1 MTCLHSP
8 FVKGLPI
15 KLTIQKNLENGA
27 FSEQVIRPTYIDPYT
42 IEYGELYEAIAR
54 RKTYKT
60 TPSDAKNDLVL
71 SKMIMEALVK

>member
-1 MTCLHSP
+1 LTWPDSP

-42 IEYGELYEAIAR
+42 IEYGELYEAIVNGNA
-54 RKTYKT
+54 YKT
-60 TPSDAKNDLVL
+60 TPSDAQNDLML
-71 SKMIMEALVK
+71 SKMIMEALVE